1 MDMTETESDVE
12 IQAPPAKSVP
22 VLSAAERQKMSV
34 AKSNSPLIADCSD
47 CLTFL
52 SKAARKYKLRAR
64 IDIESRQMIF

>member
-34 AKSNSPLIADCSD
+34 AESNSCLIADFAD

-52 SKAARKYKLRAR
+52 SKDALKCKLRAQ
-64 IDIESRQMIF
+64 IDTESRQMTF